1 MLVIKYVSLNN
12 NVMLLST
19 ELAST
24 VLSKIIIEALTSD
37 ENVSALSNWSH
48 VGVHGGDT
56 IWKHREVTSSPGVGV
71 EGDGNEKRFSF
82 FNEWELIVDCASDGV
97 RVKELSLSKSV
108 SNSAAELGVL
118 EVISESATND
128 IDGTLTV
135 IWSNEWGHIIND
147 TLSVVMEV
155 SETLLNTFKFDC
167 KWNRSEIVLTISV
180 VLFVLLFSKSSSLI
194 LVDDHWALD

>member
-1 MLVIKYVSLNN
+1 
-12 NVMLLST
+12 
-19 ELAST
+19 
-24 VLSKIIIEALTSD
+24 
-37 ENVSALSNWSH
+37 
-48 VGVHGGDT
+48 
-56 IWKHREVTSSPGVGV
+56 
-71 EGDGNEKRFSF
+71 
-82 FNEWELIVDCASDGV
+82 
-97 RVKELSLSKSV
+97 LSLGKSV

-135 IWSNEWGHIIND
+135 IWSNEWGHIINN